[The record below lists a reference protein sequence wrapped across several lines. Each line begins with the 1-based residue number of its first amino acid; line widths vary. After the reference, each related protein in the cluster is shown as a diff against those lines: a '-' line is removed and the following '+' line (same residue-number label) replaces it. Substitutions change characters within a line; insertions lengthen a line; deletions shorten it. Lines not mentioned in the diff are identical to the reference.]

1 MFNNNHAIKV
11 EFDGKEED
19 FNAINE
25 EEEQEESKG
34 GLSENVGNID
44 LMTSSPILNKKKM
57 LQHIK
62 HIN

>member
-57 LQHIK
+57 L
-62 HIN
+62 